1 MNDTISEQQIAELAA
16 RNEVGSDVLGAVA
29 QEFRRLVA
37 ANARAELAALRRMDP
52 DRPTTGA
59 LFRLLARAGIA
70 EMGLDRLQRWA
81 CAVHIMAQRPDRL
94 RPGNLGQSLAA
105 IGFTEQR
112 LDMLLNARGNTLR
125 DLARRTARRLAN
137 SEEAMPYRELCRLVL
152 LDGRPD
158 REQEAEELRI
168 RIAQSF
174 QRASRQNNLN

>member
-1 MNDTISEQQIAELAA
+1 
-16 RNEVGSDVLGAVA
+16 
-29 QEFRRLVA
+29 
-37 ANARAELAALRRMDP
+37 MDP

-59 LFRLLARAGIA
+59 LFRLLARADIA
-70 EMGLDRLQRWA
+70 EMGLGSLRRWA

-112 LDMLLNARGNTLR
+112 LDMLLNARGSTLR
-125 DLARRTARRLAN
+125 DLARRTAKRLAN
-137 SEEAMPYRELCRLVL
+137 SEEAVPYRELCRLVL

-158 REQEAEELRI
+158 RENEAEELRI

-174 QRASRQNNLN
+174 QRASRQTGLN